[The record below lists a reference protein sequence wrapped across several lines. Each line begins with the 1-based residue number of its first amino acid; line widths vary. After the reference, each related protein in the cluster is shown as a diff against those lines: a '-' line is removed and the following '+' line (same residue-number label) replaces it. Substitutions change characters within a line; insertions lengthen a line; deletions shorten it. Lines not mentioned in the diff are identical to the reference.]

1 MYQFPINNRGAH
13 THNCFLKLSIF
24 YTFNEGITNPLR
36 VLGECLKDSFKMI
49 DRLLS
54 ICYPTLQKNKLW
66 QNNNKRFILLLNNG
80 NLRYSINN
88 ILWSDLTWF
97 SMCHAFSIVISL
109 ISSLSKSIT
118 ATVTINQCLPQRI
131 EYFCLMHSY
140 HLKELKQGH
149 DGKTLQLGP
158 GHHNTE
164 LQ

>member
-13 THNCFLKLSIF
+13 THNCFLNLSIF

-54 ICYPTLQKNKLW
+54 ICYPTMQKNKLW
-66 QNNNKRFILLLNNG
+66 QNNNKRFVLLLNNG
-80 NLRYSINN
+80 NLRYSI
-88 ILWSDLTWF
+88 
-97 SMCHAFSIVISL
+97 MCHAFSIVISL
-109 ISSLSKSIT
+109 ISSLRQSIT